1 MRLGHADYRR
11 VNEAVAAMYRL
22 AYTGGACAAVTAVL
36 KKTIGGLSNA
46 ATLRSGQVLDCALS
60 EPELAA
66 PMQEMTP
73 LIVRFHPRFGAAELV
88 GQVVGISD
96 FLSRATWH
104 RNELH
109 QVARP
114 RLRVEDDLGV
124 RVPLQDGRIFCACVT
139 HDART
144 FRPEDREIFSLL
156 LPHLRTLLDPPTA
169 PVGGNG
175 SSRLG
180 TLGLTRR
187 EQEVLYWVSE
197 GKSNAEVAGVLGIA
211 AGTVKRHL
219 ENLYAKLGV
228 ENRHGAARRAI
239 EALHAPG

>member
-1 MRLGHADYRR
+1 MKLSHRDYQR

-22 AYTGGACAAVTAVL
+22 AYTEGVCAAVTTVL
-36 KKTIGGLSNA
+36 EKTIGGLSNA
-46 ATLRSGQVLDCALS
+46 ATLRGNQVLDCALS

-66 PMQEMTP
+66 PMHEMTP
-73 LIVRFHPRFGAAELV
+73 LIVQFHPRFGATELV

-96 FLSRATWH
+96 FLSRSTWH

-124 RVPLQDGRIFCACVT
+124 RVLLREGRIFCACVT
-139 HDART
+139 RDTRT
-144 FRPEDREIFSLL
+144 FRPEDRAIFSLL
-156 LPHLRTLLDPPTA
+156 LPHLRTLLDPPAA
-169 PVGGNG
+169 PEGNG
-175 SSRLG
+175 PSRLG
-180 TLGLTRR
+180 ALGLTRR

-197 GKSNAEVAGVLGIA
+197 GKSNVEVAGVLGIA

-228 ENRHGAARRAI
+228 ETRHGAARRAI
-239 EALHAPG
+239 ETLHARG